1 MQIGCTNAF
10 DLCRRKPKFDRDMMN
25 QKVIS
30 AIENLIVKYQNGA
43 PISEFPLCY
52 FGTLYMHNKGVDVQ
66 KRIVDALMNIFL
78 LLAEKEG
85 SWENWKH
92 WESSL
97 QDEKSIL
104 SSLDYITIA
113 GNIKM
118 FRDGVLFKDLIN
130 DLCSLCTEFPEYYA
144 DIIEYLVEKY
154 LVMSSKVS
162 HDKRLNLL
170 LESLFKRYEIK
181 SIFNPYSGVSSYAL
195 INGIVEYTGYSGDP
209 ITATIAQIRLDAK
222 GKVLNHFT
230 VSEKDS
236 SNLTS
241 DDIHSIVWLY
251 EINCIVSTLPT
262 EDYFKNL
269 EVEYEVEYSLPKI
282 FHKLVYNYLVDE
294 DFLRYAFLVCPKEV
308 CYDKSFAETR
318 QFIIENNLLESVIE
332 LPAEMYPE
340 APNGCVLII
349 LSKERGVDRYHTH
362 VTMVD
367 ARNLWTNQILNHDAI
382 VSYIKEF
389 TLDEELEAVNNFIP
403 YAVNNFM
410 PYLMAVSK
418 DDITNSDLNILPS
431 RYFEII
437 DISNNVPDGF
447 EVKTLSEILKPFDN
461 FNHIQGPVRCI
472 SAKNLA
478 KTPYSEI
485 DYTELELYPSDR
497 EKYMIHLLDRDL
509 LLCNTSIGDDLK
521 ATHFKY
527 DESNGEIAVRQID
540 AYELID
546 DSLTY
551 EYVISELWKDYMRL
565 QYVGLKPISISDVC
579 DIFLTMKILVPM
591 KGDKFE
597 SHLRNSVA
605 DARDAFNRAQIQKLG
620 LELEHIKDSRHN
632 EYIRNIRM
640 RKHAISQVLN
650 EICPALD
657 MLQICKDRNGGQIND
672 KDIVS
677 ERSGMNVKE
686 YFDFL
691 RNSLYKMSDMVDRLA
706 DDFTEK
712 EKGSLELLPFLK
724 GYTESYACGTTS
736 FSFSLD
742 CDPNLEDYTKKLKTT
757 LKVTI
762 SEASLSRVLK
772 NILVNAVKHGF
783 VDESR
788 EDYCVKINISLC
800 EVSSGVEGVEI
811 SISNNGL
818 PLPNEISSDEI
829 YTWGVSSN
837 GTGIGG
843 YEIKGII
850 EANGGKV
857 DFEANPKEKLGFYV
871 KYIIK
876 LPIDNE

>member
-25 QKVIS
+25 QQVIS

-66 KRIVDALMNIFL
+66 KRIDDALMNTYPVV
-78 LLAEKEG
+78 AKKEG
-85 SWENWKH
+85 SLEYWKH
-92 WESSL
+92 WISSL

-104 SSLDYITIA
+104 SALDYMFIVANIT
-113 GNIKM
+113 K
-118 FRDGVLFKDLIN
+118 FRDGVSSKDLIN
-130 DLCSLCTEFPEYYA
+130 DLCSLCTEFSEYYA

-154 LVMSSKVS
+154 LVMSSQVS

-209 ITATIAQIRLDAK
+209 ITSTIAQIRLDAK
-222 GKVLNHFT
+222 RKVLNHFT
-230 VSEKDS
+230 VSEEDS
-236 SNLTS
+236 SNLS
-241 DDIHSIVWLY
+241 PDDIHSIVCLY
-251 EINCIVSTLPT
+251 DKEFIGHANIINCIVSTLPT

-269 EVEYEVEYSLPKI
+269 EVESSLPKI

-340 APNGCVLII
+340 APNGCVLIM
-349 LSKERGVDRYHTH
+349 LSRERGADRYHTH
-362 VTMVD
+362 ITMVD
-367 ARNLWTNQILNHDAI
+367 ARDLWTNQILNHDAI
-382 VSYIKEF
+382 ISYITEF
-389 TLDEELEAVNNFIP
+389 TSDEELDAVD
-403 YAVNNFM
+403 NFM

-431 RYFEII
+431 RYFEIVN
-437 DISNNVPDGF
+437 ISNNVPDGF
-447 EVKTLSEILKPFDN
+447 EVKTLSEILKPFDYS
-461 FNHIQGPVRCI
+461 NHIQGPVRCI

-485 DYTELELYPSDR
+485 DYTELELYPSDT
-497 EKYMIHLLDRDL
+497 ENYSIHHLDRDL
-509 LLCNTSIGDDLK
+509 LLCNTSIGDELK

-527 DESNGEIAVRQID
+527 DEHNGKLALRQIS
-540 AYELID
+540 AYQLID

-565 QYVGLKPISISDVC
+565 QYIGLKPISISYVC
-579 DIFLTMKILVPM
+579 DLFLSMKILVPM

-597 SHLRNSVA
+597 SLLRNSVA

-677 ERSGMNVKE
+677 ERSGLNVKE

-724 GYTESYACGTTS
+724 GYTESYACGTTR
-736 FSFSLD
+736 FSFLVD
-742 CDPNLEDYTKKLKTT
+742 CDPNLEDYTKKLKAA

-772 NILVNAVKHGF
+772 NVLVNAVKHGF
-783 VDESR
+783 IDESR

-800 EVSSGVEGVEI
+800 EVVSGVEGVQI

-818 PLPNEISSDEI
+818 PLSNEISSDEI

-850 EANGGKV
+850 EANGGTV
-857 DFEANPKEKLGFYV
+857 DFEANPKDKSGFYV

-876 LPIDNE
+876 LPIGNE

>member
-25 QKVIS
+25 QQVIS

-66 KRIVDALMNIFL
+66 KRIDDALMNTYPVV
-78 LLAEKEG
+78 AKKEG
-85 SWENWKH
+85 SLENWKH
-92 WESSL
+92 WTSSL

-104 SSLDYITIA
+104 SALDYIFIVA
-113 GNIKM
+113 NITK
-118 FRDGVLFKDLIN
+118 FRDGVSSKDLIN
-130 DLCSLCTEFPEYYA
+130 DLCSLCTEFSEYYA

-154 LVMSSKVS
+154 LVMSSQVS

-209 ITATIAQIRLDAK
+209 ITSTIAQIRLDAK
-222 GKVLNHFT
+222 RKVLNHFT
-230 VSEKDS
+230 VSEEDS
-236 SNLTS
+236 SNLS
-241 DDIHSIVWLY
+241 PDDIHSIVCLY
-251 EINCIVSTLPT
+251 DKEFIGHANIINCIVSTLPT

-269 EVEYEVEYSLPKI
+269 EVESSLPKI

-340 APNGCVLII
+340 APNGCVLIM
-349 LSKERGVDRYHTH
+349 LSRERGADRYHTH
-362 VTMVD
+362 ITMVD
-367 ARNLWTNQILNHDAI
+367 ARDLWTNQILNHDAI
-382 VSYIKEF
+382 ISYITEF
-389 TLDEELEAVNNFIP
+389 TSDEELDAVD
-403 YAVNNFM
+403 NFM

-447 EVKTLSEILKPFDN
+447 EVKTLSEILKPFDYS
-461 FNHIQGPVRCI
+461 NHIQGPVRCI

-497 EKYMIHLLDRDL
+497 EKYMIHHLDRDL

-527 DESNGEIAVRQID
+527 DESNGEIAVRQIS

-565 QYVGLKPISISDVC
+565 QYVGLKPISISYVC
-579 DIFLTMKILVPM
+579 DLFLSMKILVPM

-677 ERSGMNVKE
+677 ERSGLNVKE

-724 GYTESYACGTTS
+724 GYTESYACGTTR
-736 FSFSLD
+736 FSFLVD
-742 CDPNLEDYTKKLKTT
+742 CDPNLEDYTKKLKAA

-772 NILVNAVKHGF
+772 NVLVNAVKHGF
-783 VDESR
+783 IDESR

-800 EVSSGVEGVEI
+800 EVVSGVEGVQI

-818 PLPNEISSDEI
+818 PLSNEISSDEI

-850 EANGGKV
+850 EANGGTV
-857 DFEANPKEKLGFYV
+857 DFEANPKDKSGFYV